1 MDEDNKKPGAVDPDG
16 AVEPTLEWGQGPTG
30 RPDEREPRLL
40 YDLMRRALQ
49 TSISTIATTEQG
61 VRTVVG
67 AVAEKDLL
75 NHAVASVDAT
85 RREAVAILGR
95 EVHTFLQNLNVGEEL
110 AKILTSV
117 SFEIRTEVRFVP
129 NEDGTLRATVKT
141 GAGPR
146 VVVSGMAEEIAA
158 EAPESSGS
166 RATRRKAVRSL
177 VERFAEATAAT
188 ARAAAE
194 VAADAAADM
203 VNEAWRDEE
212 MAAESSAKPAA
223 DPDDESADLG

>member
-1 MDEDNKKPGAVDPDG
+1 M
-16 AVEPTLEWGQGPTG
+16 
-30 RPDEREPRLL
+30 
-40 YDLMRRALQ
+40 Q
-49 TSISTIATTEQG
+49 TSISTIATTEEG

-85 RREAVAILGR
+85 RKEAVAILGR
-95 EVHTFLQNLNVGEEL
+95 EIHSFLENLNVGEEL

-129 NEDGTLRATVKT
+129 NEDGTLRAKVRA

-146 VVVSGMAEEIAA
+146 VVHDGDAEDLLGA
-158 EAPESSGS
+158 EDDDLDDESDVEEGTAPRS
-166 RATRRKAVRSL
+166 RRRRAVRSL
-177 VERFAEATAAT
+177 VERLAEATAAT

-194 VAADAAADM
+194 VAAEAAAEV
-203 VNEAWRDEE
+203 VNESWREQEEGVIEPEVVDEDEE
-212 MAAESSAKPAA
+212 EAASAVVVDTEPS
-223 DPDDESADLG
+223 E

>member
-1 MDEDNKKPGAVDPDG
+1 MADQTTE
-16 AVEPTLEWGQGPTG
+16 EQGQEQERSRSAARNGG
-30 RPDEREPRLL
+30 RFDEREPGLL
-40 YDLMRRALQ
+40 QELVRKAVQ
-49 TSISTIATTEQG
+49 TTISTISSTEEG

-95 EVHTFLQNLNVGEEL
+95 EIHGFLENLNVGEEL

-129 NEDGTLRATVKT
+129 NEDGTLRAKVRTA
-141 GAGPR
+141 AGPR
-146 VVVSGMAEEIAA
+146 VVEEGELDSADD
-158 EAPESSGS
+158 ESETDAPARS
-166 RATRRKAVRSL
+166 TRRKAVRSL
-177 VERFAEATAAT
+177 VERLAEATAAT

-194 VAADAAADM
+194 VAADAAAEV
-203 VNEAWRDEE
+203 VNDSWREQQEAKEGVIEPEIVDDDEE
-212 MAAESSAKPAA
+212 PASAEQ
-223 DPDDESADLG
+223 